1 MKVKVRLFAAL
12 HELLGQREVTLD
24 LSEGATIDDLRDRL
38 VEEHPIVRTLL
49 PTLVWAVNEEYVPS
63 EHRLRDGDEVALI
76 PPISG
81 G

>member
-1 MKVKVRLFAAL
+1 VKIKVRLFAAL
-12 HELLGQREVTLD
+12 HELLGQREVTLEV
-24 LSEGATIDDLRDRL
+24 SEGATIDDLRDRL
-38 VEEHPIVRTLL
+38 VEEHPVVRKFV
-49 PTLVWAVNEEYVPS
+49 PVLVWAVNEEYVPS